1 MSLTNAAAVNA
12 AVVAERARETAHR
25 AAMQA
30 SVQELAQ
37 RLEAVLSRRLTAYLV
52 NVQDGR
58 TIARWAS
65 GEITAIRDEKAE
77 RRLRVAY
84 EIVSLLREASMATQT
99 IRAWFISLNPRL
111 RNQPPLEVIRDG
123 NLDEAIA
130 AAEAFVANP

>member
-1 MSLTNAAAVNA
+1 MSVTTEAF
-12 AVVAERARETAHR
+12 VAERAREKAHR
-25 AAMQA
+25 AAMEA

-37 RLEAVLSRRLTAYLV
+37 ALEAVLSRRLTAYLV
-52 NVQDGR
+52 NVQGGR

-65 GEITAIRDEKAE
+65 GDIITIRDEETE

-84 EIVSLLREASMATQT
+84 EIVGLLREASAATQT

-111 RNQPPLEVIRDG
+111 NNQPPLEVIRNG
-123 NLDEAIA
+123 QLHEAIS